1 MCQSIEHVN
10 DLMDQGLETESLI
23 FKSVFCYKSIDPS
36 LRVIQLVLCY
46 AVEGVIKSRYDRVA
60 SSPLR
65 W

>member
-23 FKSVFCYKSIDPS
+23 FKSVFCDKSVDPS
-36 LRVIQLVLCY
+36 LRVIQLVLRH
-46 AVEGVIKSRYDRVA
+46 EGVIKSRYDRVA